1 MDSFDD
7 FEFKPITKGLGF
19 HQKQEDLKSATKQTR
34 LAEDSLPK
42 RVPQRPKEVD
52 HKNNYEQTTYEDLL
66 ASIAKPKPEALKA
79 KPSQG
84 LGAELDKQLEITST
98 FSRKE
103 EVKTKHTFSPDLDIP
118 MSPEMPNPFSTPVMP
133 DFNEQPKVQ
142 KNSQPAKFRTHDSSV
157 KRGAHDSK
165 QGNLKPASFSL
176 SSVVLDTLVVV
187 AIALAF
193 LISLLW
199 VTKVDLIGVMTTAQ
213 TDIATQ
219 LSLAVLYIAVYQMYV
234 IVSRSF
240 FGRTLG
246 EWTFDHQLG
255 SENQQ
260 KSGMY
265 PLQVVWR
272 SLLITLTGIVTL
284 PILSLLFRKDLAAYL
299 TGLQLYKERR

>member
-1 MDSFDD
+1 MDTFDD
-7 FEFKPITKGLGF
+7 FEIKPLTKGLGF
-19 HQKQEDLKSATKQTR
+19 HQKQEDLKSITKNSR
-34 LAEDSLPK
+34 LAEDHLPK
-42 RVPQRPKEVD
+42 KVPQRPKD
-52 HKNNYEQTTYEDLL
+52 TNTKNNYEQTTYEDLL
-66 ASIAKPKPEALKA
+66 ASIAQPKTEPKSSP
-79 KPSQG
+79 KKSSMG

-98 FSRKE
+98 FPRRE
-103 EVKTKHTFSPDLDIP
+103 EKQNL
-118 MSPEMPNPFSTPVMP
+118 SPEIEVPQTPEFPNPFSTPEMP
-133 DFNEQPKVQ
+133 SFKDEPKKQ
-142 KNSQPAKFRTHDSSV
+142 SIAEPHKAESSV

-165 QGNLKPASFSL
+165 QGHLKPAAFSL
-176 SSVVLDTLVVV
+176 SSVILDTLVVV

-199 VTKVDLIGVMTTAQ
+199 VTKVDLLGVMTTAQ
-213 TDIATQ
+213 SDIATQ

-255 SENQQ
+255 DEKQQ
-260 KSGMY
+260 KSGLY

-272 SLLITLTGIVTL
+272 SLLITLTGIVVL
-284 PILSLLFRKDLAAYL
+284 PILSMLVRKDLASYL